1 MPRNVTKKA
10 APDRSKISMQNDYE
24 VKYWARHFGVTRKH
38 LRRAIEKVG
47 NSATSVRKELK
58 MRSLDPPGVKKLV
71 EGCPTGDAEQI
82 VISSD

>member
-1 MPRNVTKKA
+1 VAIELSQCLLRVGADRASHVMRKA

-47 NSATSVRKELK
+47 NSAASVRKELK
-58 MRSLDPPGVKKLV
+58 MRSLDPQSC
-71 EGCPTGDAEQI
+71 EETC
-82 VISSD
+82 

>member
-1 MPRNVTKKA
+1 VPRNVKRKA

-47 NSATSVRKELK
+47 NSAASVRKELK
-58 MRSLDPPGVKKLV
+58 NEVPG
-71 EGCPTGDAEQI
+71 PAAM
-82 VISSD
+82 